1 MGVEWHKMIVLP
13 KEKPVLRNLNVY
25 YLDIEKL
32 IEHYQG
38 EVGSGGVFF
47 KSPAAE
53 GVIFFDKDE
62 VLNAV
67 FQEKQMQL
75 QGQEAVGRLIKA
87 GGHDNF
93 TVDIYHLSA
102 QEVYFWSSI
111 PGAEKIYRDLST
123 EFTDLEKLIKKMSS
137 ERLNGYIDVSIN
149 GGKEAGMIF
158 IVNGKI
164 IGGSFS
170 WDKEQ
175 ANISQRNQELLIEKT
190 RQVGATFNV
199 CRISLKKLK
208 KENTSEPQHGPAS
221 ENVLLMVEEFLR
233 VFENTVSANKKL
245 KGDFSKL
252 LKKKFVENAE
262 KYAFLDPFAG
272 EFDYSNR
279 KISFSG
285 TTGDHELLSGVMESV
300 SELARE
306 LGLMSGLVAGL
317 SVWSETYAREL
328 KKFDITL

>member
-1 MGVEWHKMIVLP
+1 MIVLP
-13 KEKPVLRNLNVY
+13 REKPVLKNLNIY

-32 IEHYQG
+32 VEHFQG
-38 EVGSGGVFF
+38 EIGSGGVFF
-47 KSPAAE
+47 KSPSAE

-67 FQEKQMQL
+67 FQDKQVQL
-75 QGQEAVGRLIKA
+75 EGAKAIDRLVRA

-93 TVDIYHLSA
+93 TVDIYRLSA

-111 PGAEKIYRDLST
+111 PGAEKIYKDLST

-137 ERLNGYIDVSIN
+137 EKLNGYIDVSI
-149 GGKEAGMIF
+149 GDGKEAAMIF
-158 IVNGKI
+158 IINGKI

-170 WDKEQ
+170 WDRNQ
-175 ANISQRNQELLIEKT
+175 SADSQTNQELLIAKT
-190 RQVGATFNV
+190 RQSGATFNV
-199 CRISLKKLK
+199 GRISLARMQEE
-208 KENTSEPQHGPAS
+208 KEGSTVNAPAS
-221 ENVLLMVEEFLR
+221 GHVLSMMEEFLR
-233 VFENTVSANKKL
+233 IFENTVSANKKL

-252 LKKKFVENAE
+252 LKKKFVESAE

-272 EFDYSNR
+272 EFDYSDR

-285 TTGDHELLSGVMESV
+285 TAGDQELVRGVMESV

-306 LGLMSGLVAGL
+306 LGLMPGLVAGL
-317 SVWSETYAREL
+317 SAWSETYDREL
-328 KKFDITL
+328 KKFDIHL